1 MAFLDESTW
10 RGKVFSGGW
19 KAAAGGEAPV
29 IEPATGAE
37 LGRTGIASPADVAAG
52 RPQWSASDGRKY
64 PEHRALTV
72 ADTARHPGI
81 KSRRRFVPFVHRPQV
96 TQRPCGCSQG
106 IT

>member
-37 LGRTGIASPADVAAG
+37 LSRTGIASPAAAFHPLEKTLPRQVDSSRNGIGPSSGVGQLRPACSG
-52 RPQWSASDGRKY
+52 R
-64 PEHRALTV
+64 EHR
-72 ADTARHPGI
+72 
-81 KSRRRFVPFVHRPQV
+81 
-96 TQRPCGCSQG
+96 C
-106 IT
+106 